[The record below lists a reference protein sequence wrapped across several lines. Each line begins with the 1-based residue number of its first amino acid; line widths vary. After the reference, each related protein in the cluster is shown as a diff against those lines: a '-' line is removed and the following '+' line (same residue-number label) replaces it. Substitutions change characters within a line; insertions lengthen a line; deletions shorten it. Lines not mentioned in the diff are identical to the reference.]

1 MPEAG
6 YWVRVKNGLYEKD
19 IGIVERIEREDKV
32 VVKLIPRIDPNS
44 TNSMR
49 RAYGGAGGFKKRM
62 FMNRMPQKAFNPNI
76 FKPTTRT
83 LDGRLNKHFF
93 TWDRM
98 RFRKGF
104 LYKEFSLK

>member
-49 RAYGGAGGFKKRM
+49 
-62 FMNRMPQKAFNPNI
+62 
-76 FKPTTRT
+76 
-83 LDGRLNKHFF
+83 
-93 TWDRM
+93 
-98 RFRKGF
+98 
-104 LYKEFSLK
+104 